1 MEHLSKLSIIIPTFY
16 PGKIIKK
23 CFASLPKNS
32 EIIIVD
38 NGNDTELEKI
48 IEVSNLKIKH
58 FKIGDVGLSK
68 SFNFGV
74 SKSKNEHILITQPDV
89 YFEKESIKNLINVLN
104 TYPKTGIVAPLLFEK
119 GKYSKYDFLDLN
131 LDKFGKLLN
140 KKRKNR
146 FYKVPSGNFCVE
158 AINATAML
166 FKKSFI
172 KKIKGWDENIY
183 TYHED
188 IDLCVK
194 VRKKKYQ
201 IIKSSNSIAHHI
213 GFGSHKKKNK
223 EKAEKSRNWHYCWS
237 SLYFKDKYSSKL
249 NFIIFYFKKLIKY
262 FLKTFLNLFLFKKK
276 KFILNSMRLR
286 ACLNYVF
293 IKKASYR
300 IDF

>member
-172 KKIKGWDENIY
+172 KNIKGWDENIY

-237 SLYFKDKYSSKL
+237 SLYFKEKYSNKLEFIYFYIQKVSKYSS
-249 NFIIFYFKKLIKY
+249 
-262 FLKTFLNLFLFKKK
+262 KTFLNLILLKRKKV
-276 KFILNSMRLR
+276 ILNFMRLR
-286 ACLNYVF
+286 ACMNYLF

-300 IDF
+300 IDL